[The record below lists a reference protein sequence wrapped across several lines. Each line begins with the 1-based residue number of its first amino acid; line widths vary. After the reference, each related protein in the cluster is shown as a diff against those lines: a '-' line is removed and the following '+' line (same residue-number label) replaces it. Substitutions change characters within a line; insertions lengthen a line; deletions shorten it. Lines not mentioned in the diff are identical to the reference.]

1 MMTKVIRDGLVA
13 VIYSPG
19 YGAGWSTWAEEA
31 ERDLLLF
38 EPDVVHLVLDRD
50 AGDITLDEFLV
61 QVDNIWQLKQYESY
75 CSPDKLCV
83 MWLPEG
89 TQFKIEEYD
98 GSESVILAT
107 EIKWHEA

>member
-1 MMTKVIRDGLVA
+1 MTKVIRDGLVA

-19 YGAGWSTWAEEA
+19 YGAGWSTWAEPS

-38 EPDVVHLVLDRD
+38 EPDIVQLVLDRD
-50 AGDITLDEFLV
+50 SGNITLDEFLA

-83 MWLPEG
+83 AWLPVG
-89 TQFKIEEYD
+89 TLFKIEEYD
-98 GSESVILAT
+98 GSEGIVLAQDVQ
-107 EIKWHEA
+107 WQVA